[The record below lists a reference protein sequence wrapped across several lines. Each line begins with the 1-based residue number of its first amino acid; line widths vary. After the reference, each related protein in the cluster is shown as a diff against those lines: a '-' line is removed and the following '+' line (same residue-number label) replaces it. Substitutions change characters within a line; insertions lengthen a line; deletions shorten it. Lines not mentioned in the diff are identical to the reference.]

1 MSDSKE
7 DRVNAIIIATKDDAY
22 KAPELFRATEANVTK
37 LLDQRAVLVD
47 EIERLR
53 SLLVG
58 TVGKRNRR
66 RLSSIE
72 REILDL
78 KKRVGALE
86 LFR

>member
-7 DRVNAIIIATKDDAY
+7 DRINAIIIATKDDAFR
-22 KAPELFRATEANVTK
+22 APETFAATEVTVAK
-37 LLDQRAVLVD
+37 LLSQREALVE
-47 EIERLR
+47 EIECLR

-86 LFR
+86 MFR